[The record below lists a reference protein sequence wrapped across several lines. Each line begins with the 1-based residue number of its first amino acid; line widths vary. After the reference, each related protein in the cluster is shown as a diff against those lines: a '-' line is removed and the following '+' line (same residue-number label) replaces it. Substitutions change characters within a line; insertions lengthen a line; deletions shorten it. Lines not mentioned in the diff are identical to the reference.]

1 LLKGEIPVGKKNNL
15 RSIFVSLLTVCLV
28 SVYFGGCKSESSG
41 VEVRRDVKIAM
52 RDGVELSAN
61 VFLPKAKGK
70 YPVILLRTPYGK
82 GNVEE
87 EGPGHYY
94 ASQGYV
100 YIVQDCRGTGQSKGQ
115 WEPVVNEKQDG
126 LDTHKWVLEQGWC
139 NGKLGTLGGSYLGY
153 TQWIT
158 APYVSES
165 VKAMF
170 TVVPLIE
177 WYYNCSY
184 IGGAFQLQ
192 TMMGWGSG
200 MVRPTE
206 GEGAGVDWENWDWE
220 KAYRKLPLCRWD
232 ENIGFE
238 VKWMRDWVGHP
249 SYDEYW
255 AKASMTDSLED
266 FRVPNITISGWYDLF
281 VKQALDYVPA
291 VREKAKSEKVR
302 RHNYVIVGPWGH
314 GINSVV
320 GKLDYGKEA
329 EIDMDEIQLK
339 WFDHWLKG
347 EETGIEEWPAFRIFV
362 MGHNEWR
369 DEEEWPL
376 ARTQYT
382 PYYFHSSGKANS
394 SIGDGKLSEE
404 KPSDELPDMYVY
416 DPDNPVPTHGGCLL
430 FGEAGALDQ
439 SEIEKRKDI
448 LVFTSEELKEEL
460 EVTGP
465 VKVVLYASSTAR
477 DTDFTAKLCDIHP
490 DGRSFNLCDGIIRTR
505 YRESAVSPTLIKG
518 GEIYRYEIDLW
529 ATSNVFLAGHR
540 IRVEMSSSNFPRFD
554 RNPNTGHA
562 FGADEEVRK
571 ATQVIYHDA
580 ERTSH
585 IVLPVIRKK
594 TK

>member
-1 LLKGEIPVGKKNNL
+1 M
-15 RSIFVSLLTVCLV
+15 LTVCLV
-28 SVYFGGCKSESSG
+28 SVYFGGCESENSG
-41 VEVRRDVKIAM
+41 VEVRRDVKVAM

-61 VFLPKAKGK
+61 IFLPKAKGK
-70 YPVILLRTPYGK
+70 YPAILLRTPYGK

-94 ASQGYV
+94 ASRGYV

-139 NGKLGTLGGSYLGY
+139 NGKLGTSGGSYLGY

-158 APYVSES
+158 GPYVSES

-170 TVVPLIE
+170 TIVPLME

-200 MVRPTE
+200 MVRPAE

-238 VKWMRDWVGHP
+238 VQWMRDWVAHP

-255 AKASMTDSLED
+255 AQASITDSLED

-314 GINSVV
+314 GINAVV
-320 GKLDYGKEA
+320 GKVDYGKEA

-347 EETGIEEWPAFRIFV
+347 EETGI
-362 MGHNEWR
+362 
-369 DEEEWPL
+369 
-376 ARTQYT
+376 
-382 PYYFHSSGKANS
+382 
-394 SIGDGKLSEE
+394 
-404 KPSDELPDMYVY
+404 
-416 DPDNPVPTHGGCLL
+416 
-430 FGEAGALDQ
+430 
-439 SEIEKRKDI
+439 
-448 LVFTSEELKEEL
+448 
-460 EVTGP
+460 
-465 VKVVLYASSTAR
+465 
-477 DTDFTAKLCDIHP
+477 
-490 DGRSFNLCDGIIRTR
+490 
-505 YRESAVSPTLIKG
+505 
-518 GEIYRYEIDLW
+518 
-529 ATSNVFLAGHR
+529 
-540 IRVEMSSSNFPRFD
+540 
-554 RNPNTGHA
+554 
-562 FGADEEVRK
+562 
-571 ATQVIYHDA
+571 
-580 ERTSH
+580 
-585 IVLPVIRKK
+585 
-594 TK
+594 